1 MPKGSQN
8 DEKMMPKWI
17 QNRSDFGTCDFS
29 DFAKSISLKLFFP
42 INRGPGNDQKSFQ
55 NRCQNQIGKK
65 DGKMTEKGAKM
76 MPKGLPK
83 SIRNRDFAIQDPIF
97 AVLGG
102 VVRSPILDGF
112 LIGRKSAKNLIFE
125 V

>member
-29 DFAKSISLKLFFP
+29 DFAKSISLKCFFP
-42 INRGPGNDQKSFQ
+42 VNRGPENDQKSFQ
-55 NRCQNQIGKK
+55 NLCQNEIGKK
-65 DGKMTEKGAKM
+65 GGKMTEKEAKM

-97 AVLGG
+97 AILGG
-102 VVRSPILDGF
+102 F
-112 LIGRKSAKNLIFE
+112 LKGLIFDE
-125 V
+125 FSIG